1 MKIKDISLNNF
12 ANYASVSVSF
22 DENVTYLVGKNGGGK
37 STLGITG
44 VQFIFEGISEKVAKG
59 TSPIIGERFR
69 FIGPNGVTGK
79 GEMTLY
85 DEKTGWEVKVLRK
98 LTKTGTEL
106 KFQGPDTANL
116 NQQWL
121 TDLFNLFLIAPKRFT
136 ELSPKGQALAI
147 GIDTSGIDAEIKEL
161 KTEYT
166 NINRDYRNLGEI
178 TPVDYAEKVDFADLS
193 KQKDEI
199 IEFNTEQGKKQE
211 AIIAAKDQIASLV
224 TEADDI
230 VAEIIR
236 LKAKLLIVRDNIV
249 SIEAAL
255 AELPIPEPLKP
266 LDDINLQIQN
276 ASDTNDKAVAYQ
288 KYIED
293 KKKKDDTKAKLDAN
307 TNKQKAKEQDRIDY
321 IKSLKLPFDNLSID
335 EEGQLLMDG
344 KLIKEPFFSTG
355 ELLKTIPV
363 LISSQ
368 NPKLKYVFI
377 QDANL
382 LDEDNLK
389 EIESYLTGKGY
400 QLVFEMVGKAKI
412 KDKTT
417 ILLKDNKVVDDYE
430 ETKNIL
436 K

>member
-1 MKIKDISLNNF
+1 MKIKNISLNNF

-147 GIDTSGIDAEIKEL
+147 GIDTSGIDTEIKEL

-199 IEFNTEQGKKQE
+199 IEFNKIQDDRQQDIDNANEELQRIVDRAEYLLQE
-211 AIIAAKDQIASLV
+211 IERMKAELKLV
-224 TEADDI
+224 TGNI
-230 VAEIIR
+230 VAQEKHIR
-236 LKAKLLIVRDNIV
+236 TL
-249 SIEAAL
+249 
-255 AELPIPEPLKP
+255 PEPESIKP

-288 KYIED
+288 KYIE
-293 KKKKDDTKAKLDAN
+293 KKKQKDDTKAKLDAN
-307 TNKQKAKEQDRIDY
+307 INKQKTKEQDRIDY

-417 ILLKDNKVVDDYE
+417 ILLKDNQVVEDYE
-430 ETKNIL
+430 QTKNIL